1 MNTFIISFRES
12 LEAALI
18 IGIIF
23 TILKQKS
30 LAIHIKFLWLGVVA
44 ALLSS
49 VAFAFGLE
57 WVNGQIQN
65 ESMEKL
71 MEGVL
76 MIVTAGFVYY
86 VIFWLSKQV
95 SSSQE
100 IEHQTMA
107 STAKRWGVFWM
118 VYFTILREGFET
130 VMFLFSSEKMSTSY
144 FYLNFFLGIVVA
156 VFLGYLIFIQG
167 RKVDLRKFFK
177 VTSFLLVI
185 FASGMIAY
193 GIHELEEFVVK
204 GNHLS
209 AVGIETKEEIGRVWD
224 ILQPVSELSEGANE
238 TWHTYNA
245 EKGKYIHLLHDKG
258 SIGSFLK
265 GFIGYNSNP
274 NWIEFICWMLSFVF
288 GIYLWR
294 KS

>member
-167 RKVDLRKFFK
+167 RKVDLKKFFK

>member
-30 LAIHIKFLWLGVVA
+30 LALHIKFLWLGVIA

-57 WVNGQIQN
+57 WVNGQIEN

-95 SSSQE
+95 SSSKE
-100 IEHQTMA
+100 IEDQTMA

-167 RKVDLRKFFK
+167 RRVDLRKFFK

-209 AVGIETKEEIGRVWD
+209 SIGIETKDEIGRVWD
-224 ILQPVSELSEGANE
+224 VLQPVSELSEGSNE
-238 TWHTYNA
+238 TWYTYNA

-274 NWIEFICWMLSFVF
+274 NWTEFICWILSFVF

>member
-1 MNTFIISFRES
+1 
-12 LEAALI
+12 
-18 IGIIF
+18 
-23 TILKQKS
+23 
-30 LAIHIKFLWLGVVA
+30 
-44 ALLSS
+44 
-49 VAFAFGLE
+49 
-57 WVNGQIQN
+57 
-65 ESMEKL
+65 